1 MRRSSRMLLLIRGH
15 SIVFVV
21 VRPQVLHRRF
31 PSLKVLLVGRRTEVF
46 PLPASDRGYI
56 GAARCVGSISWRNNS
71 ELAHAGQDI
80 HPCKN
85 VSNIAECLF
94 K

>member
-21 VRPQVLHRRF
+21 VRPQVLYRRF

-56 GAARCVGSISWRNNS
+56 GAARCVDRSVGAI
-71 ELAHAGQDI
+71 I
-80 HPCKN
+80 
-85 VSNIAECLF
+85 VSSLTQGRIFTLV
-94 K
+94 KT